1 MPSLPS
7 LKKKSQ
13 GWRRRRGRFSE
24 GLGYLQELQRA
35 EHLCQAS
42 PAVAT
47 GGPGATGGLATA
59 VLFPPFLL
67 GPHFFLIL
75 SNCARITL
83 V

>member
-1 MPSLPS
+1 MPCLLS

-13 GWRRRRGRFSE
+13 GWRRQRDGFSE
-24 GLGYLQELQRA
+24 GPGDLQELQGA
-35 EHLCQAS
+35 EHLCQPS

-47 GGPGATGGLATA
+47 GGPGATGGLVTA
-59 VLFPPFLL
+59 VLLPPFLP

-75 SNCARITL
+75 SNCGRITL